1 MTPGTPEPPVEVE
14 LKYRLATLATGERLL
29 DGDVLGPF
37 SAKGPA
43 KTSESED
50 RYIDTRDGALARAGF
65 AGRLR
70 RERDVTIVT
79 IKSVA
84 IADGS
89 LQRRTEIEG
98 PADPT
103 LPPIDW
109 PPSPARSF
117 ILELCGDALL
127 VERVTVRQVRRKRLF
142 RDDETVVELS
152 LDAVE
157 VIARARVVD
166 RFAEL
171 EVELVRGPEQP
182 LLSLRTLLDAD
193 GSLVPSTVSKLDAA
207 LAAVGHKRPARQ
219 GADVQ
224 EDHLA
229 APTDLPNQP
238 IVPLVPASPPA
249 LAPEDGAARH
259 MGDAAIAA
267 EASPPD
273 GDAAIAAEAPPPD
286 GDAAIAAEAQRAEK
300 RAAKRARKRDRAA
313 KAAAEGAAA
322 EGAPAESARA
332 ESASAEGAAAEGTA
346 PDGTAPDGAP
356 AHGAPADGAPAEG
369 AAAPD
374 PAAGLVVGRTPGVTA
389 EDVVA
394 EAGRKVLRFHLARL
408 IAREAGTRSGE
419 DPEELHA
426 MRVATRRMRAAWRV
440 FGDGFRPQGTRR
452 YRTRLRDV
460 AAKLGAVRDI
470 DVLVL
475 ALEAYRA
482 PLPAAERAAL
492 QPLVDDWLAERE
504 AARAVMVRELDS
516 NGYRRFVEDY
526 RAFVLTPGAGAL
538 VVSPTEPHHVRDT
551 AGSRIWHA
559 YEGVLAYG
567 PVLRWA
573 DVPTLHQLR
582 IAGKW
587 LRYTLEFVAE
597 AMGPDAKALIER
609 VVAMQDHLG
618 LMNDAE
624 VAAMKARALL
634 VARSGTLTAAQAAA
648 IARYLN
654 ANEREVARLKRGAA
668 AVWRGVS
675 SVAFRRALGRAV
687 ATITA
692 SPSGTSAT

>member
-1 MTPGTPEPPVEVE
+1 MTSEPPVTPQPPVEVE
-14 LKYRLATLATGERLL
+14 LKYRLATLETGERLL
-29 DGDVLGPF
+29 NGEALGPF
-37 SAKGPA
+37 RSDGPA

-70 RERDVTIVT
+70 RERGTTIVT

-98 PADPT
+98 PADRT
-103 LPPIDW
+103 LPPLDW
-109 PPSPARSF
+109 PHSPARSF
-117 ILELCGDALL
+117 ILELCGDAPL
-127 VERVTVRQVRRKRLF
+127 VELVTVRQVRRKRRF
-142 RDDETVVELS
+142 RDEATVVELS
-152 LDAVE
+152 LDEVE
-157 VIARARVVD
+157 VIARAQVVD

-171 EVELVRGPEQP
+171 EVELASGPEQP
-182 LLSLRTLLDAD
+182 LLALRTLLDAD
-193 GSLVPSTVSKLDAA
+193 ESLIPSTASKLDAA
-207 LAAVGHKRPARQ
+207 LASAGRKRPGRAGAGAQEDRPARP
-219 GADVQ
+219 A
-224 EDHLA
+224 
-229 APTDLPNQP
+229 DLPNQP
-238 IVPLVPASPPA
+238 TSPATPDAGSA
-249 LAPEDGAARH
+249 ADRAADGATAR
-259 MGDAAIAA
+259 AI
-267 EASPPD
+267 EAS
-273 GDAAIAAEAPPPD
+273 
-286 GDAAIAAEAQRAEK
+286 
-300 RAAKRARKRDRAA
+300 RAAVADIPADDAGIAEPTVPQAGKREKKRDRAP
-313 KAAAEGAAA
+313 KGAA
-322 EGAPAESARA
+322 PPD
-332 ESASAEGAAAEGTA
+332 AAT
-346 PDGTAPDGAP
+346 
-356 AHGAPADGAPAEG
+356 
-369 AAAPD
+369 APD

-389 EDVVA
+389 DDVVA

-408 IAREAGTRSGE
+408 IAREAGTRSGV

-452 YRTRLRDV
+452 YRNRLRDV

-482 PLPAAERAAL
+482 PLPADERIAL

-516 NGYRRFVEDY
+516 DGYRRFVEDY
-526 RAFVLTPGAGAL
+526 RAFVLAPGAGAL

-551 AGSRIWHA
+551 AGSRIWRA
-559 YEGVLAYG
+559 YESVLAYG

-587 LRYTLEFVAE
+587 LRYTIEFVAE
-597 AMGPDAKALIER
+597 ALGPDAKPLIER

-634 VARSGTLTAAQAAA
+634 VARSGTLTDVQAAA
-648 IARYLN
+648 IARYLT

-675 SVAFRRALGRAV
+675 SAAFRRGLGRAV
-687 ATITA
+687 AAIAAT
-692 SPSGTSAT
+692 PGGTSAP